1 MAKKPMRKSAAAPHR
16 REQLIVGKPPRMP
29 PLVGDE
35 VTKSAMILTAR
46 LRKAAL
52 PGAPPLAVS
61 EMPEIMTTLM
71 CHPDLWERV
80 ALLSIQLLGHGAL
93 ARRDAELAIL
103 RTAWLCQA
111 PYEWGEHVVQGKNA
125 GVTAKEIGRIIAG
138 SSARGWS
145 AHDRAILRA
154 VEELHDDA
162 MITDATWRRLAK
174 RLDHKQLFELLVLI
188 GQFTSVAYFQNAV
201 RLRLPAKNLGLSAR

>member
-1 MAKKPMRKSAAAPHR
+1 MARKPTRKSAGVSEK
-16 REQLIVGKPPRMP
+16 RERSIVGKPPRMP
-29 PLVGDE
+29 PLNGE
-35 VTKSAMILTAR
+35 NVTKAAMNLTVR
-46 LRKAAL
+46 LRNAAL
-52 PGAPPLAVS
+52 PGAPPLAMF

-71 CHPDLWERV
+71 CHPELWERV

-111 PYEWGEHVVQGKNA
+111 PYEWGEHVGQAKNA
-125 GVTAKEIGRIIAG
+125 GVTGAEIERITQG

-145 AHDRAILRA
+145 AHDRAILSA
-154 VEELHDDA
+154 AEELHDDA
-162 MITDATWRRLAK
+162 TISDATWKALAK

-188 GQFTSVAYFQNAV
+188 GQFTSVAYFQNAL
-201 RLRLPAKNLGLSAR
+201 RLRLPPKNSGLRER